1 MDTPEQEV
9 YTIYKKLY
17 EAMIEKDTDTINN
30 LLMDG
35 IILVHI
41 TGVKQSK
48 REWLRAIENESMKYY
63 STKEENIEIVL
74 KEKKATLIAQ
84 NKVDAKIYG
93 LRNTWPLQ
101 LTMIM
106 VKFENDWEISR
117 VEASTY

>member
-9 YTIYKKLY
+9 YAVYKKLY

-101 LTMIM
+101 LTMSM